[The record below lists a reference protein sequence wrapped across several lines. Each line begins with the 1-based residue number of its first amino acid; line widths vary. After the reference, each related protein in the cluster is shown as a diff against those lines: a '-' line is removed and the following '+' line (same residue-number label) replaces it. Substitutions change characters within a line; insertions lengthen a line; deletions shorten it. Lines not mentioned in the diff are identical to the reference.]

1 MSARVTAVVVT
12 YQPLPSAVE
21 GLRALLTQVERLL
34 VVDNGSDPDRLDPL
48 RAAAGNRAEFLLLG
62 RNLGIASGHNAGIAR
77 AKALGMTHI
86 LLMDQDSV
94 PAHDMVARLLAA
106 ESAMANSG
114 EKVGA
119 VGPVYHDARLGKSW
133 PFYRLTRSGM
143 RAGTCVSGEVMSC
156 DFLISSGTL
165 ARIEVL
171 DDVGGMKEGY
181 FLEHVDTE
189 WTLRARARGYRIFG
203 ACAAR
208 MNHELGDD
216 AVRAPFTGRSV
227 QLYRPYRHYYL
238 FRNAVLLSRE
248 PHAPFAWK
256 LNEVQR
262 LLKRLVFFPL
272 LVPPRFERL
281 RYMLLGLWHGMQ
293 GRDGPLQ
300 R

>member
-1 MSARVTAVVVT
+1 MSARVAAVVVT
-12 YQPLPSAVE
+12 YQPQAMAAE
-21 GLRALLTQVERLL
+21 GLRALLPQVECLL
-34 VVDNGSDPDRLDPL
+34 VVDNGSDPDLLGPM

-62 RNLGIASGHNAGIAR
+62 RNLGVASGHNTGIAR
-77 AKALGMTHI
+77 AKALGMTHV

-94 PAHDMVARLLAA
+94 PAQDMVARLLEA

-114 EKVGA
+114 ERVGA

-133 PFYRLTRSGM
+133 PFYRLTRAGM
-143 RAGTCVSGEVMSC
+143 RACTCVADEVMPC

-171 DDVGGMKEGY
+171 DAIGGMKEGY

-216 AVRAPFTGRSV
+216 AVRVPLMNRSV

-238 FRNAVLLSRE
+238 FRNAVLLARE

-272 LVPPRFERL
+272 FVPPRFDRL
-281 RYMLLGLWHGMQ
+281 RYMLLGLWHGMR
-293 GRDGPLQ
+293 GRDGPL
-300 R
+300 